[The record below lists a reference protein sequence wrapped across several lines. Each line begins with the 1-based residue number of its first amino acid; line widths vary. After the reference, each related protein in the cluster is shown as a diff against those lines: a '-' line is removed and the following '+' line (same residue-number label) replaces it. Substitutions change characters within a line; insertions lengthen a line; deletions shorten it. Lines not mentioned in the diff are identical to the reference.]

1 MEATPT
7 PSPVRQFVEVS
18 EALLTCDVCA
28 ELLRG
33 SAVLPCRHVFC
44 SECIRRHLQDNRDC
58 PSCRVSIKNGMVDVR
73 FCLVLDAL
81 ADNLRTNRDKIQ
93 LAVDAAEKKPSTSK
107 TNMDTVVHGKG
118 KKRAIAKKTVASN
131 ALEVAC
137 QTSPVKAQSP
147 SLDSESRKRPR
158 IASSSSCPTSTS
170 ATTSR
175 PPAVINDVNGG
186 DAGRLEVFGD
196 ADAFFPC
203 PICSQC
209 VKNRNMDAHI
219 SSDCQ
224 VHIEL
229 NPNSGPSVYALHS
242 IQSSSPLYLNDCKE
256 VVGRNSEKSG
266 SASIT
271 SVEVKST
278 KTIIIDHGSSPIILS
293 KSNSQ
298 LMEDAD
304 SIDDEFGDVVFSTP
318 VKPTRTTSGISIEDV
333 ETTDDESDFQD
344 FIPRKSIRSKR
355 HKSLEPELVVDP
367 VEVST
372 TSKTMGTSNSL
383 NAKKH
388 GVARHS
394 ILANIMP
401 SKQPDSRKPKPAV
414 AYDTLKDA
422 QLRKLLKDEG
432 LRTTGDKATL
442 KKRHKEYTLLHNANL
457 DTLNPLPQSQI
468 LAKML
473 VWEQTHGEL
482 SGGRGNV
489 AAGMGA
495 VAAFH
500 GHAVSKEGTERDV
513 KHMTKYADEFR
524 SLIEGMKERRR
535 LKREEREKEAER
547 ERQTRG
553 EDDGEM
559 VEDDTDD
566 DGVR

>member
-7 PSPVRQFVEVS
+7 PIAIS

-44 SECIRRHLQDNRDC
+44 SECIRRHLQDNCDC
-58 PSCRVSIKNGMVDVR
+58 PSCA
-73 FCLVLDAL
+73 C
-81 ADNLRTNRDKIQ
+81 Q
-93 LAVDAAEKKPSTSK
+93 SK
-107 TNMDTVVHGKG
+107 TEWSTC
-118 KKRAIAKKTVASN
+118 ASVWV
-131 ALEVAC
+131 LL
-137 QTSPVKAQSP
+137 S
-147 SLDSESRKRPR
+147 
-158 IASSSSCPTSTS
+158 TSTS
-170 ATTSR
+170 TTISR

-298 LMEDAD
+298 LMEEAD

-372 TSKTMGTSNSL
+372 TSKTMGT
-383 NAKKH
+383 
-388 GVARHS
+388 
-394 ILANIMP
+394 
-401 SKQPDSRKPKPAV
+401 PDSRKPKPAV

-432 LRTTGDKATL
+432 NPQ
-442 KKRHKEYTLLHNANL
+442 KRHKEYTLLHNANL

-473 VWEQTHGEL
+473 W
-482 SGGRGNV
+482 RAWNV

-535 LKREEREKEAER
+535 LKREEPTKTWR
-547 ERQTRG
+547 
-553 EDDGEM
+553 DDGEM
-559 VEDDTDD
+559 VEDDADD